1 MAGTTPGT
9 RFSRPHWGHLTS
21 LPANSSFSS
30 YDVPHWQVTRT
41 ATVASVRECPNLR
54 LDREAVTRRFASP
67 YKETA
72 MRPRFALFAT
82 LAVATTAW
90 AQTPRPDSSAP
101 PVLIKAGRLIDGR
114 SDAPQSGVGILIE
127 GDRIKAVGPLAQVQ
141 GQAKGARVI
150 DLSQM
155 TVLPG
160 LIDTH
165 THLLLQG
172 DPTAGSYNDQ
182 LLSQST
188 PYRAILAARNARIA
202 LEHGFTTIRDLETEG
217 AMYADVD
224 VKRAVDRGE
233 IPGPRIFAS
242 TRAMAPTGMYPI
254 VSDNWELELPHGV
267 QPVDGVEGA
276 RLAVREQVAHGADWI
291 KFYSDRRYYFGP
303 APDSVLHSWVN
314 FTDDEARAIVDEAH
328 RLGRKVAAH
337 AIGSDGIAAALR
349 AGVNTIEHGDGMT
362 DSLLDVLVAKGVY
375 WVPTVT
381 VAYYVAGPRSGVW
394 GPMVEH
400 QRRAFTRALKKGVR
414 IVLGTDVGGF
424 PWTELNQAK
433 EFEYYVQYGMTPM
446 QAIKSGTSLA
456 AELLGQRDLGV
467 VAPGASADLVAV
479 AGDPLKDV
487 TELSRVRFVMKG
499 GVTYL
504 LP

>member
-1 MAGTTPGT
+1 MHRG
-9 RFSRPHWGHLTS
+9 F
-21 LPANSSFSS
+21 
-30 YDVPHWQVTRT
+30 V
-41 ATVASVRECPNLR
+41 
-54 LDREAVTRRFASP
+54 
-67 YKETA
+67 
-72 MRPRFALFAT
+72 LFAT
-82 LAVATTAW
+82 LAVAPPAW
-90 AQTPRPDSSAP
+90 AQAPPPAQAAP

-114 SDAPQSGVGILIE
+114 ADAARSNVGILIA
-127 GDRIKAVGPLAQVQ
+127 GGRIKAVGPLAQVQ
-141 GQAKGARVI
+141 PQAGEGSRVI
-150 DLSQM
+150 DLAQM

-160 LIDTH
+160 LIDAH

-172 DPTAGSYNDQ
+172 DPTAASYDEQ
-182 LLSQST
+182 LLYQST
-188 PYRAILAARNARIA
+188 ASRAILAARNARIA
-202 LEHGFTTIRDLETEG
+202 LEHGFTAIRDLETEG

-276 RLAVREQVAHGADWI
+276 RLAVRQQVAHGADWI
-291 KFYSDRRYYFGP
+291 KFYADRRYYF

-362 DSLLDVLVAKGVY
+362 DSLADLLAARGVY

-381 VAYYVAGPRSGVW
+381 VSRYVAGPRGGPW

-400 QRRAFTRALKKGVR
+400 QRQAMARALKKGVK

-433 EFEYYVQYGMTPM
+433 EFAYYVQYGMTPLA
-446 QAIKSGTSLA
+446 AIKSGTSLA
-456 AELLGQRDLGV
+456 AELLGQSELGA
-467 VAPGASADLVAV
+467 VAPGMYADVVAV
-479 AGDPLKDV
+479 SADPLKDI
-487 TELSRVRFVMKG
+487 TELQRVRFVMKG
-499 GVTYL
+499 GVVYL
-504 LP
+504 SP

>member
-1 MAGTTPGT
+1 
-9 RFSRPHWGHLTS
+9 
-21 LPANSSFSS
+21 
-30 YDVPHWQVTRT
+30 
-41 ATVASVRECPNLR
+41 
-54 LDREAVTRRFASP
+54 
-67 YKETA
+67 
-72 MRPRFALFAT
+72 MRPRFVLFAT
-82 LAVATTAW
+82 LAVATPAR
-90 AQTPRPDSSAP
+90 AQAPRPVQTAS

-114 SDAPQSGVGILIE
+114 SDGPQAGVGILIE

-141 GQAKGARVI
+141 AQARGARVI

-160 LIDTH
+160 FIDAH

-172 DPTAGSYNDQ
+172 DSTAQAYNDQ
-182 LLSQST
+182 LLYEST

-202 LEHGFTTIRDLETEG
+202 LEHGFTAIRDLETEG

-233 IPGPRIFAS
+233 IPGPHIFAS

-291 KFYSDRRYYFGP
+291 KYYSDRRYYFT
-303 APDSVLHSWVN
+303 PDSVLHSWVN
-314 FTDDEARAIVDEAH
+314 FTDEEARAIVDEAH
-328 RLGRKVAAH
+328 RLGRRVAAH

-362 DSLLDVLVAKGVY
+362 DSLIDVLVAKGVY

-381 VAYYVAGPRSGVW
+381 VAYYVAGPRGGVW

-400 QRRAFTRALKKGVR
+400 QRRAFTRGVKKGVR

-467 VAPGASADLVAV
+467 VTAGAYADLVAV

-499 GVTYL
+499 GVTYVS
-504 LP
+504 P

>member
-1 MAGTTPGT
+1 M
-9 RFSRPHWGHLTS
+9 RPLWHLAVPALLCTS
-21 LPANSSFSS
+21 LAAQAPSPSA
-30 YDVPHWQVTRT
+30 
-41 ATVASVRECPNLR
+41 ATVLV
-54 LDREAVTRRFASP
+54 
-67 YKETA
+67 
-72 MRPRFALFAT
+72 
-82 LAVATTAW
+82 
-90 AQTPRPDSSAP
+90 
-101 PVLIKAGRLIDGR
+101 KAGRLIDGR
-114 SDAPQSGVGILIE
+114 SDAAQSGVGILIE
-127 GDRIKAVGPLAQVQ
+127 GERIKAVGPLAQIQ
-141 GQAKGARVI
+141 SQAKGARVI

-172 DPTAGSYNDQ
+172 DPTAQSYNEQ
-182 LLSQST
+182 LLYEST

-202 LEHGFTTIRDLETEG
+202 LEHGFTAIRDLETEG

-224 VKRAVDRGE
+224 VRRAVDRGE
-233 IPGPRIFAS
+233 IPGPRIFAA
-242 TRAMAPTGMYPI
+242 TRAMAPTGTYPI

-267 QPVDGVEGA
+267 QPVDGVDGA
-276 RLAVREQVAHGADWI
+276 RLAVRQQVAHGADWI
-291 KFYSDRRYYFGP
+291 KYYSDRGYYFG
-303 APDSVLHSWVN
+303 PDSVLHSWVN
-314 FTDDEARAIVDEAH
+314 FTDEEARAIVDEAH

-362 DSLLDVLVAKGVY
+362 DSLLDVLVARGVY

-381 VAYYVAGPRSGVW
+381 VAHYVADPRGGVW

-400 QRRAFTRALKKGVR
+400 QRQAFARALKKGVR

-424 PWTELNQAK
+424 PWTELNEAK
-433 EFEYYVQYGMTPM
+433 EFTYYVQYGMTPM

-467 VAPGASADLVAV
+467 VAPGAHADLVAV
-479 AGDPLKDV
+479 GGDPLKDI
-487 TELSRVRFVMKG
+487 TELERVRFVMKG

-504 LP
+504 SH

>member
-1 MAGTTPGT
+1 MRRVPA
-9 RFSRPHWGHLTS
+9 LS
-21 LPANSSFSS
+21 L
-30 YDVPHWQVTRT
+30 
-41 ATVASVRECPNLR
+41 
-54 LDREAVTRRFASP
+54 
-67 YKETA
+67 
-72 MRPRFALFAT
+72 T
-82 LAVATTAW
+82 LAAWTTAW
-90 AQTPRPDSSAP
+90 AQSPRVAQPAQ
-101 PVLIKAGRLIDGR
+101 PVLIRAGRLIDGR
-114 SDAPQSGVGILIE
+114 SDGAQSGVGILIE

-141 GQAKGARVI
+141 GQAKGVRVI

-160 LIDTH
+160 FIDTH

-172 DPTAGSYNDQ
+172 DPTAESYNEQ
-182 LLSQST
+182 LLYQST

-202 LEHGFTTIRDLETEG
+202 LEHGFTAIRDLETEG

-276 RLAVREQVAHGADWI
+276 RLAVRQQVAHGADWI
-291 KFYSDRRYYFGP
+291 KFYADRRYYF

-381 VAYYVAGPRSGVW
+381 VAYYVAGPRGGAW

-400 QRRAFTRALKKGVR
+400 QHRAFTRGVKKGVR

-467 VAPGASADLVAV
+467 VAPGGYADLVAV

-487 TELSRVRFVMKG
+487 GELSHVRFVMKG

-504 LP
+504 SP

>member
-1 MAGTTPGT
+1 MHRG
-9 RFSRPHWGHLTS
+9 F
-21 LPANSSFSS
+21 
-30 YDVPHWQVTRT
+30 V
-41 ATVASVRECPNLR
+41 
-54 LDREAVTRRFASP
+54 
-67 YKETA
+67 
-72 MRPRFALFAT
+72 LFAT
-82 LAVATTAW
+82 LAAATPAW
-90 AQTPRPDSSAP
+90 AQAP
-101 PVLIKAGRLIDGR
+101 PPAQTAPPLLIKAGRLIDGR

-127 GDRIKAVGPLAQVQ
+127 GDRIKAVGPIAQIQ
-141 GQAKGARVI
+141 GQARGARVI

-160 LIDTH
+160 LIDAH

-172 DPTAGSYNDQ
+172 DPTAQSYNEQ
-182 LLSQST
+182 LLYQST

-202 LEHGFTTIRDLETEG
+202 LEHGFTAIRDLETEG

-224 VKRAVDRGE
+224 VKHAVDRAE
-233 IPGPRIFAS
+233 IPGPRIFAA
-242 TRAMAPTGMYPI
+242 TRAMAPTGLYPI

-276 RLAVREQVAHGADWI
+276 RLAVRQQVAHGADWI
-291 KFYSDRRYYFGP
+291 KFYSDRRYYFT
-303 APDSVLHSWVN
+303 PDSVLHSWVN
-314 FTDDEARAIVDEAH
+314 FTDDEARAIVEEAH

-381 VAYYVAGPRSGVW
+381 VAYYVAGPRGGVW

-400 QRRAFTRALKKGVR
+400 QRRAFARGLKKGVR

-467 VAPGASADLVAV
+467 VAAGAYADLVAV
-479 AGDPLKDV
+479 AGDPLKDL

-504 LP
+504 SP